1 MQYFR
6 CRTRDQGEVGE
17 DVPRHEQTFEE
28 PGQWRIPDGHQ
39 YKLFTSELLQYN
51 TVIDID
57 IVLMTMTNDAVHPM
71 WR

>member
-28 PGQWRIPDGHQ
+28 PGQRRIPDGHQ
-39 YKLFTSELLQYN
+39 YKLFTSEVLQYN
-51 TVIDID
+51 TVIDI
-57 IVLMTMTNDAVHPM
+57 VFMTNESNDAVHPM